1 MRDKV
6 VKLIAGE
13 KVAIN
18 PDKFQNDMTTFNSA
32 DDVLTLLVHLG
43 YLTYN
48 DNMAWVPNSEVAQEF
63 INSIEDGGWEE
74 VMRSVRASDELLKA
88 TLACDEEK
96 VAELI
101 EQSHQDNTS
110 ILKYNDENSL
120 SCVLSLA
127 YYSARK
133 SYIIERELSAGKG
146 FADLVFKPRS
156 NNINPAMIVELK
168 YDGSAESAIEQIKE
182 KQYMDCLKNYS
193 GEVLLV
199 GINYDKESKKHSCK
213 IEKAKK

>member
-1 MRDKV
+1 
-6 VKLIAGE
+6 
-13 KVAIN
+13 
-18 PDKFQNDMTTFNSA
+18 MTTFNSA

-48 DNMAWVPNSEVAQEF
+48 DNMAWIPNSEVAQEF

-74 VMRSVRASDELLKA
+74 VMRSINSSDELLSA
-88 TLACDEEK
+88 TLDCNEEK
-96 VAELI
+96 VAKLI
-101 EQSHQDNTS
+101 EQAHQDNTS

-133 SYIIERELSAGKG
+133 HYTIERELPAGKG
-146 FADLVFKPRS
+146 FADLVFKPRTNCQS
-156 NNINPAMIVELK
+156 PALIVELK
-168 YDGSAESAIEQIKE
+168 YDSTAESAIDQIKN
-182 KQYMDCLKNYS
+182 KQYTDCLKDYS

-213 IEKAKK
+213 IEKL